1 MILGS
6 TVLTTALD
14 NQVPVMMAHSFILP
28 SASSDLRSIFRGLG
42 IAIGFFTPC
51 IIVQDPV
58 KLSSSLPTQTPFS
71 RVSELLSGH
80 QTFLCVITSDR
91 FLISPQ
97 IYLNVFLT
105 LSPFT
110 VRLCREWVNKWEFW
124 LLLLPLSSLAS
135 FYWKKK
141 SFPFLSIMLLIMAKS
156 SIPTSKIHFLTMQ
169 VTFGIKNFFVLKV
182 WLSKLYILHGPDSAL
197 SLGTESWSI
206 SICLSALTVCVWLG
220 QEWTTCHK
228 VEKIKITVIVILW
241 FVRNLVIWVTKIYF
255 LCIFGLPHSCRFPA
269 PHILGSY

>member
-105 LSPFT
+105 LFGCAGSGLTSENSDSCFF
-110 VRLCREWVNKWEFW
+110 LS
-124 LLLLPLSSLAS
+124 LLLPAS
-135 FYWKKK
+135 TGKKK
-141 SFPFLSIMLLIMAKS
+141 IFSLPFYYAINNGKKQH
-156 SIPTSKIHFLTMQ
+156 P
-169 VTFGIKNFFVLKV
+169 
-182 WLSKLYILHGPDSAL
+182 
-197 SLGTESWSI
+197 
-206 SICLSALTVCVWLG
+206 
-220 QEWTTCHK
+220 
-228 VEKIKITVIVILW
+228 
-241 FVRNLVIWVTKIYF
+241 NL
-255 LCIFGLPHSCRFPA
+255 
-269 PHILGSY
+269 